1 MKVKI
6 VKCTNSRAWYLNR
19 IGEEFDVDNKCHDDR
34 FYRHISKGGWEL
46 VIRKSDC
53 VEVDDE
59 LLKSKLP
66 KETPQMKKL
75 NINEEYVDA
84 NITLYSVSDKYTT
97 LTVWQNE
104 KMRDN
109 IKLYIGKDDLSL
121 SQANSILKV
130 MGLNYELYEEVK
142 VDWSKVEDGTE
153 IKIVDNGNIVK
164 FMKYIPDLKAVIVI
178 EGDCF
183 YTIDASEVEL
193 CQAN

>member
-6 VKCTNSRAWYLNR
+6 VKCTNSRAWYLSR
-19 IGEEFDVDNKCHDDR
+19 IGEEFDVDNKWHDDR

-53 VEVDDE
+53 IEVDE
-59 LLKSKLP
+59 LLKSELP

-109 IKLYIGKDDLSL
+109 IKLYIGDNDLSL

-153 IKIVDNGNIVK
+153 IKIIDNGNIVK
-164 FMKYIPDLKAVIVI
+164 FMKYIPDLKTVIVR

-193 CQAN
+193 C

>member
-6 VKCTNSRAWYLNR
+6 VKCTNSRAWYLSR
-19 IGEEFDVDNKCHDDR
+19 IGEEFDVDNKWHDDR

-109 IKLYIGKDDLSL
+109 IKLYIGDNDLSIP
-121 SQANSILKV
+121 QANSILKV

-142 VDWSKVEDGTE
+142 VDWSKVEGGRW
-153 IKIVDNGNIVK
+153 N
-164 FMKYIPDLKAVIVI
+164 
-178 EGDCF
+178 
-183 YTIDASEVEL
+183 
-193 CQAN
+193 